1 MNDLVDLY
9 TLFFKLVE
17 DYHLEVHYSKESNLY
32 STRIPGDQNQFVKL
46 AGSLL
51 SLGYMFGTTV
61 PFIVV
66 AQTISSRNFYTN
78 TLLYN
83 KNSDGLEKALRMYIE
98 VVMRKYEK
106 KMKMLKEEYE
116 QKRLDKIQE
125 DF

>member
-1 MNDLVDLY
+1 MNDLVDLS

-17 DYHLEVHYSKESNLY
+17 DYHLELHYSKDANLY
-32 STRIPGDQNQFVKL
+32 STRIPGDQNQFVTL

-51 SLGYMFGTTV
+51 SFGYLFGTD

-66 AQTISSRNFYTN
+66 AQTISRKNFYTN
-78 TLLYN
+78 TLAYHRN
-83 KNSDGLEKALRMYIE
+83 FDGLKKAIRMYIE

-106 KMKMLKEEYE
+106 MMKKLKSEYE
-116 QKRLDKIQE
+116 QSRIDKIQE

>member
-1 MNDLVDLY
+1 MNDLVSLY

-17 DYHLEVHYSKESNLY
+17 DYHLDVHYSKEANLY
-32 STRIPGDQNQFVKL
+32 STSIPGDQNQFVTL

-51 SLGYMFGTTV
+51 SFGYLFGTD
-61 PFIVV
+61 PYLMV
-66 AQTISSRNFYTN
+66 AQTISRKNFYTN
-78 TLLYN
+78 TLVYN

-106 KMKMLKEEYE
+106 MMKRLKEEYE
-116 QKRLDKIQE
+116 QKRLEKLRE

>member
-1 MNDLVDLY
+1 MNDLVDLS

-17 DYHLEVHYSKESNLY
+17 DYHLELNYSKEANLY

-51 SLGYMFGTTV
+51 SLGYMFGTDQ
-61 PFIVV
+61 FIVV
-66 AQTISSRNFYTN
+66 AQTISRKNFYTN
-78 TLLYN
+78 TLVYN

-98 VVMRKYEK
+98 VVMRRYEK
-106 KMKMLKEEYE
+106 MMKRLKEEYE
-116 QKRLDKIQE
+116 QKRLEKLSE

>member
-1 MNDLVDLY
+1 MNDLADLF

-17 DYHLEVHYSKESNLY
+17 DYHLELHYNQEVNLY
-32 STRIPGDQNQFVKL
+32 TTRIPGDQNQFVRL

-51 SLGYMFGTTV
+51 SFGYQYGTD

-66 AQTISSRNFYTN
+66 AQTISKKNFYTN
-78 TLLYN
+78 TLAY
-83 KNSDGLEKALRMYIE
+83 KRNSEGLEKALRMYIE

-106 KMKMLKEEYE
+106 MMKKLKAEYE
-116 QKRLDKIQE
+116 QSRLDKMQE

>member
-17 DYHLEVHYSKESNLY
+17 DYHLDVHYSKEANLY
-32 STRIPGDQNQFVKL
+32 STSIPGDQNQFVKL

-51 SLGYMFGTTV
+51 SFGYLFGTD
-61 PFIVV
+61 PYIVV

-78 TLLYN
+78 TLVYN
-83 KNSDGLEKALRMYIE
+83 RNSDGLEKALRMYIE

-106 KMKMLKEEYE
+106 LMKKLKTEYE
-116 QKRLDKIQE
+116 QKRLEKLSE

>member
-1 MNDLVDLY
+1 MNDLVSLY

-17 DYHLEVHYSKESNLY
+17 DYHLDVHYSKEANLY
-32 STRIPGDQNQFVKL
+32 STRIPGGQNQFVTL

-51 SLGYMFGTTV
+51 SFGYLFGTNQY
-61 PFIVV
+61 IVV
-66 AQTISSRNFYTN
+66 AQTISNKNFYTN
-78 TLLYN
+78 NLVYN

-106 KMKMLKEEYE
+106 LMKKLKAEYE
-116 QKRLDKIQE
+116 QSRLDKLQE

>member
-1 MNDLVDLY
+1 MNDLVSLY

-17 DYHLEVHYSKESNLY
+17 DYHLDVHYSKEANLY
-32 STRIPGDQNQFVKL
+32 STRIPGDQNQFVTL

-51 SLGYMFGTTV
+51 SFGYLFGTNQY
-61 PFIVV
+61 IVV
-66 AQTISSRNFYTN
+66 AQTISNKNFYTN
-78 TLLYN
+78 NLVYN

-106 KMKMLKEEYE
+106 LMKKLKAEYE
-116 QKRLDKIQE
+116 QSRLDKLQE

>member
-17 DYHLEVHYSKESNLY
+17 DYHLDVNYSKEANLY
-32 STRIPGDQNQFVKL
+32 STRIPGDQNKFVSL
-46 AGSLL
+46 GGSLL
-51 SLGYMFGTTV
+51 SFGYMFGTD

-66 AQTISSRNFYTN
+66 AQTISNKNFYTN
-78 TLLYN
+78 TLVYN
-83 KNSDGLEKALRMYIE
+83 RNSEGLEKALRMYIE

-116 QKRLDKIQE
+116 QSRLDKIQE

>member
-1 MNDLVDLY
+1 MNDLVSLY

-17 DYHLEVHYSKESNLY
+17 DYHLDVHYSKEANLY
-32 STRIPGDQNQFVKL
+32 STSIPGDQNQFVTL

-51 SLGYMFGTTV
+51 SFGYLFGTD
-61 PFIVV
+61 PYLMV
-66 AQTISSRNFYTN
+66 AQTISRKNFYTN
-78 TLLYN
+78 TLVYN

-106 KMKMLKEEYE
+106 MMKMLKEEYE
-116 QKRLDKIQE
+116 QKRLEKLRE

>member
-17 DYHLEVHYSKESNLY
+17 DYHLDVNYSKEANLY
-32 STRIPGDQNQFVKL
+32 STRITGDQNKFVSL
-46 AGSLL
+46 GGSLL
-51 SLGYMFGTTV
+51 SFGYMFGTD

-66 AQTISSRNFYTN
+66 AQTISNKNFYTN
-78 TLLYN
+78 TLVYN
-83 KNSDGLEKALRMYIE
+83 RNSEGLEKALRMYIE
-98 VVMRKYEK
+98 IVMRKYEK

-116 QKRLDKIQE
+116 QSRLDKIQE

>member
-17 DYHLEVHYSKESNLY
+17 DYHLELHYNQDINLY
-32 STRIPGDQNQFVKL
+32 STCIPGDKNQFVRL

-51 SLGYMFGTTV
+51 SFGYQYGTE

-66 AQTISSRNFYTN
+66 AQTISNKNFYTK
-78 TLLYN
+78 TLAY
-83 KNSDGLEKALRMYIE
+83 KRNSEGLEKALRMYIE
-98 VVMRKYEK
+98 IVMRKYEK
-106 KMKMLKEEYE
+106 MMKKLKAEYE
-116 QKRLDKIQE
+116 QNRLDKIQE

>member
-17 DYHLEVHYSKESNLY
+17 DYHLDVHYSKEANLY
-32 STRIPGDQNQFVKL
+32 STSIPGDQNQFVKL

-51 SLGYMFGTTV
+51 SFGYLFGTD
-61 PFIVV
+61 PYIVV

-78 TLLYN
+78 TLVYN
-83 KNSDGLEKALRMYIE
+83 RNSDGLEKALRMYIE

-106 KMKMLKEEYE
+106 LMKKLKTEYE
-116 QKRLDKIQE
+116 QSRLDKIQE

>member
-1 MNDLVDLY
+1 MNDLVSLY

-17 DYHLEVHYSKESNLY
+17 DYHLDLSYSKEANLY

-51 SLGYMFGTTV
+51 SFGYLFGTNQY
-61 PFIVV
+61 IVV
-66 AQTISSRNFYTN
+66 AQTISSKNFYTN
-78 TLLYN
+78 TLVYN

-106 KMKMLKEEYE
+106 MMKRLKEEYE
-116 QKRLDKIQE
+116 QKRLEKISE

>member
-1 MNDLVDLY
+1 MNDLVSLY

-17 DYHLEVHYSKESNLY
+17 DYHLDVHYSKEANLY
-32 STRIPGDQNQFVKL
+32 STSIPGDQNQFVTL

-51 SLGYMFGTTV
+51 SFGYLFGTD
-61 PFIVV
+61 PYLMV
-66 AQTISSRNFYTN
+66 AQTISRKNFYTN
-78 TLLYN
+78 NLVYN

-106 KMKMLKEEYE
+106 MMKRLKEEYE
-116 QKRLDKIQE
+116 QKRLEKLSE

>member
-17 DYHLEVHYSKESNLY
+17 DYHLEVHYSKDVNLY
-32 STRIPGDQNQFVKL
+32 TTRIPGDQNKFIRL

-51 SLGYMFGTTV
+51 SFGYQYGTD

-66 AQTISSRNFYTN
+66 AQTISNKNFYTK
-78 TLLYN
+78 TLAY
-83 KNSDGLEKALRMYIE
+83 KRNSEGLEKALRMYIE

-106 KMKMLKEEYE
+106 MMKKLKAEYE
-116 QKRLDKIQE
+116 QERMDKIQE